1 MGAKRERVLPVD
13 CHRPVNWNEAAVQ
26 RVIDN
31 VGYVYAQTKKDG
43 IRFHAMIDANDRVR
57 VLTREGIEILSLDLH
72 KERLRGLLQA
82 LPKQFA
88 LDGEA
93 VVPGIPFEEAS
104 GILRRHKAIPMEDA
118 VEFWVWDAL
127 PVTEL
132 LGYEAGTAT
141 LDERIDTLVQ
151 AFDSTPGPQAQIVH
165 MEPVSSM
172 EELYL
177 LFDAQRELGEEGL
190 VVKDPSLAPRNG
202 KVSGAWKLKPSDT
215 CDGRITGVL
224 WGTPGLGNAGKIIG
238 FTVEL
243 ENGNLCDV
251 DGLTQAAMAEY
262 TVQVENWAHCQSPPE
277 YVSPH
282 PFVGRYVEVSYME
295 MTAKG
300 SLRHPKFKTFR
311 DLDYAP
317 GWKS

>member
-26 RVIDN
+26 RVLDD

-43 IRFHAMIDANDRVR
+43 IRFHAFIDAYDKVR
-57 VLTREGIEILSLDLH
+57 VVTREGIEIRSLESQ
-72 KERLRGLLQA
+72 KERLRTLLQA
-82 LPKQFA
+82 LPKAFA
-88 LDGEA
+88 VDGEV
-93 VVPGIPFEEAS
+93 VVPSVPFEVAS
-104 GILRRHKAIPMEDA
+104 GILRRYDVIPDDEP

-127 PVTEL
+127 PV
-132 LGYEAGTAT
+132 GTLIGEVIFSDGLDARIAT
-141 LDERIDTLVQ
+141 LVDALGRCT
-151 AFDSTPGPQAQIVH
+151 TPGIDVVP
-165 MEPVSSM
+165 MEPVTTM
-172 EELYL
+172 AELNL
-177 LFDAQRELGEEGL
+177 LFDEQRELGEEGL
-190 VVKDPSLAPRNG
+190 VVKDPHLMARNG
-202 KVSGAWKLKPSDT
+202 KVNGAWKMKPSDT

-251 DGLTQAAMAEY
+251 DGLTQAMMQGLTDGY
-262 TVQVENWAHCQSPPE
+262 NKVGGDKLT
-277 YVSPH
+277 
-282 PFVGRYVEVSYME
+282 GRYVEVSYME

>member
-43 IRFHAMIDANDRVR
+43 IRFHAMIDASDRVR

-104 GILRRHKAIPMEDA
+104 GILRRHKAIPLEDS

-141 LDERIDTLVQ
+141 LDERINTLVQ
-151 AFDSTPGPQAQIVH
+151 AFGSTPEPQAQVVH

-251 DGLTQAAMAEY
+251 DGLTQAMMQGLTEGY
-262 TVQVENWAHCQSPPE
+262 NKVGGDKLT
-277 YVSPH
+277 
-282 PFVGRYVEVSYME
+282 GRYVEVSYME
-295 MTAKG
+295 TTAKG